1 MESVQTVRGTAVSN
15 DSTEYDSVKRWLSR
29 WGQGKYERS
38 RTMPRF
44 YVENKGKW
52 NIYSTIVDDYLLN
65 DFVDFKELK
74 GAVIGEMVVER
85 NEELDTLLTDKPRLN
100 VMSYKEAEETRKY
113 MNGGEEQEHE

>member
-1 MESVQTVRGTAVSN
+1 MDES
-15 DSTEYDSVKRWLSR
+15 EPSR
-29 WGQGKYERS
+29 WGQGKQERS

-100 VMSYKEAEETRKY
+100 VMSYKEAEETRKF
-113 MNGGEEQEHE
+113 MKGGEEQEHE

>member
-1 MESVQTVRGTAVSN
+1 
-15 DSTEYDSVKRWLSR
+15 
-29 WGQGKYERS
+29 
-38 RTMPRF
+38 MPRF

-74 GAVIGEMVVER
+74 EAVMGEMVVER
-85 NEELDTLLTDKPRLN
+85 NEELDTLLTDNPRLN
-100 VMSYKEAEETRKY
+100 VMSYKEAEEKRKL

>member
-1 MESVQTVRGTAVSN
+1 
-15 DSTEYDSVKRWLSR
+15 
-29 WGQGKYERS
+29 
-38 RTMPRF
+38 MPRF

-100 VMSYKEAEETRKY
+100 VMSYKEAEETRKF
-113 MNGGEEQEHE
+113 MKGGEEQEHE